1 MAEEKKKKNSNMI
14 AIKKDKNK
22 KALLSKHI
30 TLEKVPNTDKAIKKR
45 KTKKGVIK

>member
-1 MAEEKKKKNSNMI
+1 MI

-30 TLEKVPNTDKAIKKR
+30 TLEKVPKTDKPIKKR
-45 KTKKGVIK
+45 KTKKNANICKKSKKHRT